1 MKRDEANNGLVCEK
15 GARAFGITMTPS
27 IAKVGHGVGS
37 NSDDEIEA
45 PDTMTYEQLMACSK
59 LVRMNHTDFCR
70 LVMRFTEMYT
80 PRACPVQQ
88 PLFTYDPNEETIVS
102 VYRINDLSDEE
113 LSVEIYNY
121 AFGYLLAGCMVRLKD
136 GFSMVVVSGKQ
147 NGIAKFRRL
156 MLKCI
161 NWAALQ
167 KSQNTEDEESKKKNE
182 VNKCVLLWEGSVAK
196 ASFKWF
202 NEYKCKTK
210 AEAHQFQYLFII
222 ADIEEVIIDEGVQPE
237 EVIVNLTIEYTQ
249 PAEIEEGESSKTK
262 YFLLLLANG
271 RIWRN

>member
-15 GARAFGITMTPS
+15 EARAFGIMMTPS

-70 LVMRFTEMYT
+70 LVMRFIEMYT
-80 PRACPVQQ
+80 PRARPVQQ

-161 NWAALQ
+161 NWAALK
-167 KSQNTEDEESKKKNE
+167 KSQNIEDEESKKKNE

-196 ASFKWF
+196 ASFKWV

-237 EVIVNLTIEYTQ
+237 EVIVNLTIEHTQ